1 MVAQRPRNA
10 GLRHARPPHP
20 VAVPARRR
28 KILPRRPGLAAWR
41 RGQVLRA
48 ARRAL
53 LALEHERQRALPAS
67 VHRAG
72 APGPRSR
79 HAAGL
84 RAALA
89 GTARPH
95 LYPRRLADRRMPLA
109 AGHGLEPPRRT
120 AGGQQRRRDRAAPAA
135 APGRVAQDAATR
147 ARRPGPAVRR
157 RVMDYVD
164 AHLDAPLT
172 LAELAGVAALSTY
185 HFARMFHTSFGE
197 PPHACAR
204 AGSSAPRPCWPPARA
219 TWPASRRPAAS
230 AAPAICRGSSA
241 TQPASRR
248 ASTAARPDAEPA
260 RISPTMGH
268 RPPRPRAAVATWS
281 EPAHAPGRRLPP
293 PAARVLA
300 RRDHPPARNPLGPAR
315 RRRGRAR
322 RAPRRGRPAGPH
334 PGPRPPARRTR
345 TTARPAPGLDPQ
357 RPGRAGRAV
366 RAGAVLRHR
375 PGPGRAGRRRAARQ
389 RAVGAGRPAGP
400 ARADLPAVAGQLSPA
415 TRRRH
420 RPGTALAVGHAQTR
434 ARAGHGAGAPGPA
447 QPAGARRRCA
457 GCSARSAT
465 CSG

>member
-1 MVAQRPRNA
+1 MGTVASAPADFSVFRTLSGSTATLERA
-10 GLRHARPPHP
+10 ATLGEGLAISQWSRSARETLGYDMPGHHP

-95 LYPRRLADRRMPLA
+95 LYPRRLADRRLPLA
-109 AGHGLEPPRRT
+109 AGRGLGPPRST
-120 AGGQQRRRDRAAPAA
+120 TGGQQRRRDRAAPVA

-164 AHLDAPLT
+164 AHLDTPLT

-197 PPHACAR
+197 PPHAWVRAR
-204 AGSSAPRPCWPPARA
+204 GSSAPRPCWPPARA

-241 TQPASRR
+241 TRPASRR
-248 ASTAARPDAEPA
+248 ASIAAPAPDAEPA
-260 RISPTMGH
+260 RISYNGA
-268 RPPRPRAAVATWS
+268 PPAAAPRRCGNLVRTCPCPWTT
-281 EPAHAPGRRLPP
+281 P
-293 PAARVLA
+293 PAARCASTGSPRSSACAKPIGA
-300 RRDHPPARNPLGPAR
+300 RSKTPRP
-315 RRRGRAR
+315 R

-334 PGPRPPARRTR
+334 PGPRPPARR
-345 TTARPAPGLDPQ
+345 P
-357 RPGRAGRAV
+357 
-366 RAGAVLRHR
+366 
-375 PGPGRAGRRRAARQ
+375 
-389 RAVGAGRPAGP
+389 
-400 ARADLPAVAGQLSPA
+400 
-415 TRRRH
+415 
-420 RPGTALAVGHAQTR
+420 
-434 ARAGHGAGAPGPA
+434 
-447 QPAGARRRCA
+447 
-457 GCSARSAT
+457 
-465 CSG
+465 

>member
-1 MVAQRPRNA
+1 
-10 GLRHARPPHP
+10 
-20 VAVPARRR
+20 
-28 KILPRRPGLAAWR
+28 
-41 RGQVLRA
+41 
-48 ARRAL
+48 
-53 LALEHERQRALPAS
+53 
-67 VHRAG
+67 
-72 APGPRSR
+72 
-79 HAAGL
+79 
-84 RAALA
+84 
-89 GTARPH
+89 
-95 LYPRRLADRRMPLA
+95 
-109 AGHGLEPPRRT
+109 
-120 AGGQQRRRDRAAPAA
+120 
-135 APGRVAQDAATR
+135 
-147 ARRPGPAVRR
+147 
-157 RVMDYVD
+157 MDYVD

-204 AGSSAPRPCWPPARA
+204 APDRARQGLLAAGRA

-248 ASTAARPDAEPA
+248 ASTAAPAPDAEPA
-260 RISPTMGH
+260 RISLQWGTARRGPAPLWQPGPNLPMPLDDASR
-268 RPPRPRAAVATWS
+268 RPLREYWLAEIIRLRETHWGPLEDAEAVRAA
-281 EPAHAPGRRLPP
+281 R
-293 PAARVLA
+293 
-300 RRDHPPARNPLGPAR
+300 
-315 RRRGRAR
+315 
-322 RAPRRGRPAGPH
+322 RRGRPAGPH

-420 RPGTALAVGHAQTR
+420 RPGTALAVGHAQP
-434 ARAGHGAGAPGPA
+434 RAGRTRRWRPRPCSTCWRAPALRWLFGSISHLLWLTGLCAALATLLTVLSTASYRFIWP
-447 QPAGARRRCA
+447 PRCSRRTP
-457 GCSARSAT
+457 S
-465 CSG
+465 SG